1 MRCYSLCAVVY
12 SPLKED
18 LRMFLGKLYEQ
29 KTGRIKLKI
38 VEGYRIDGKVK
49 QRMIQDLGYL
59 DELQHQFE
67 DPIAHFKEVAKQ
79 MTEEKNRTKEK
90 IQLSL
95 PLYDQLAP
103 IHSLR
108 PDNIGRKN
116 IGYAALSV
124 LYHQLEID
132 AFLNNRRRSTK
143 FAANLNAIFKF
154 LVFNRALFPDSKKGA
169 WETRGIF
176 FEATDYALED
186 VYRALDYFL
195 AWRPALLKHLHARM
209 QSLYGRD
216 TLLLYYDVTN
226 YYFEIDAPDELRKKG
241 VSKEHRPN
249 PLVQMGLFLDEQGL
263 PVSYELYQGNA
274 NDGTTLPSMLD
285 DTVVEFGL
293 HHLIVVADK
302 GMMSGDNIAR
312 IRLLHNGYV
321 MSYSVRGADQQFKA
335 YVLDEAGY
343 TEVRDREGF
352 VVSKH
357 KSRYAPREIWVT
369 TKGGKKKKVIVNER
383 QIIIYSA
390 AYDRRA
396 KQERQ
401 QAIDKACQQLYS
413 LSKDAKPSQYGAAK
427 YIKKVPFDR
436 ETGTYAEDIE
446 YRLLLD
452 QERIDADEQ
461 LDGYYVICTNV
472 IGRSPEEK
480 PFAGRCRYT
489 NDGFFQVNKELSDD
503 DIIAIYKGLWRIE
516 ESFKVTKSELKA
528 RPVFVSTEQHIRA
541 HFLICFVALLL
552 IRLLEFRLHWKYSA
566 AAIQHAL
573 ASACGTKLE
582 ENVYVFDYYDAVLED
597 LGKDLGIDFSR
608 KYLTA
613 GHIRSLLAST
623 KKSG

>member
-1 MRCYSLCAVVY
+1 
-12 SPLKED
+12 
-18 LRMFLGKLYEQ
+18 MFLGKLYEQ

-49 QRMIQDLGYL
+49 QRMIKDLGYL
-59 DELQHQFE
+59 DELQQQFE

-302 GMMSGDNIAR
+302 GM
-312 IRLLHNGYV
+312 
-321 MSYSVRGADQQFKA
+321 
-335 YVLDEAGY
+335 
-343 TEVRDREGF
+343 
-352 VVSKH
+352 
-357 KSRYAPREIWVT
+357 
-369 TKGGKKKKVIVNER
+369 IV
-383 QIIIYSA
+383 
-390 AYDRRA
+390 
-396 KQERQ
+396 
-401 QAIDKACQQLYS
+401 
-413 LSKDAKPSQYGAAK
+413 
-427 YIKKVPFDR
+427 
-436 ETGTYAEDIE
+436 
-446 YRLLLD
+446 
-452 QERIDADEQ
+452 
-461 LDGYYVICTNV
+461 
-472 IGRSPEEK
+472 
-480 PFAGRCRYT
+480 
-489 NDGFFQVNKELSDD
+489 
-503 DIIAIYKGLWRIE
+503 
-516 ESFKVTKSELKA
+516 
-528 RPVFVSTEQHIRA
+528 
-541 HFLICFVALLL
+541 
-552 IRLLEFRLHWKYSA
+552 
-566 AAIQHAL
+566 
-573 ASACGTKLE
+573 
-582 ENVYVFDYYDAVLED
+582 
-597 LGKDLGIDFSR
+597 
-608 KYLTA
+608 
-613 GHIRSLLAST
+613 
-623 KKSG
+623 